1 MKNLSELFVGGIR
14 DMYYAEKA
22 ISKELPKM
30 AKNSTDKDLKK
41 WFEVHLAETEGHII
55 RLEKILEILWLGL
68 RGKKCPAIDWI
79 LEEGKELMDE
89 SETPEVMDAALNT
102 AAHKVEHYEIA
113 SYRSLI
119 AQAKVLG
126 YDDIVDLLKDTLTE
140 EEATDE
146 KLKKIQKE
154 LYKNAI

>member
-1 MKNLSELFVGGIR
+1 
-14 DMYYAEKA
+14 
-22 ISKELPKM
+22 
-30 AKNSTDKDLKK
+30 
-41 WFEVHLAETEGHII
+41 
-55 RLEKILEILWLGL
+55 
-68 RGKKCPAIDWI
+68 
-79 LEEGKELMDE
+79 MDE

-119 AQAKVLG
+119 AQEKVLG